1 MTMTGTD
8 SGRGVAGIQPPKNP
22 FGGGGGGGGCPNF

>member
-8 SGRGVAGIQPPKNP
+8 SGRGVAGVHPPKNP
-22 FGGGGGGGGCPNF
+22 FWGGGGGGCPNF